1 MVGHFRRVLGVRGST
16 LLVACV
22 AATVA
27 CSSGRSGDD
36 AGAGSGGSAG
46 IGTGGTGPSTGGAAP
61 SVGGAA
67 PSTGGA
73 GGSTAGMS
81 GSGAANAGASVGG
94 TQAAGSGGAGARS
107 GGAGSGVGVGGSA
120 GTGGTGA
127 FGGVSSSAPDVS
139 PFIVVDQFG
148 YVPDGEKI
156 AVVRDPQ
163 TGADAD
169 QSFTPGA
176 TYELVEAASGTSVL
190 MAAPSAWNGGKE
202 DASSGDK
209 AWWFDFSSVTAPGE
223 YYVLDVERNV
233 RSYAFEIAGNVYA
246 DVLKQALRM
255 FFYQRVGQDKDAAHA
270 GAGWVDGP
278 SHVGALQDH
287 HARLYSDASNAATE
301 RDLWGGWYDA
311 GDYNKYT
318 SWTAGYVENLLRAYV
333 ESPAAFGDANDI
345 PESGNGI
352 PDVLD
357 EAKWG
362 MDFLTRM
369 QESDGSVLSIVGEA
383 SASPPSA
390 ATGASLYGSPNTSA
404 TLATAAAFAYGA
416 LVFGK
421 QSSSELK
428 AYADDLRMRAVQA
441 FAWADANPSVIFKN
455 NDSASGTSGL
465 GSGQQ
470 ETDDYGRTAFK
481 LDAAT
486 QLFRVTGDA
495 TYQTFVDANYQKSH
509 LIVNGNYVAEW
520 DVALQDAL
528 LEYADDSRATAAVS
542 GAIHDAYTKGGSS
555 NLSTVLGGQSDP
567 YLAYLHDYTWGSN
580 QIKGCKGNTFTAAV
594 VHGLAGDQS
603 ADYVRAAARYLHYLH
618 GTNPFSLVYLSN
630 MNAHGAENSVNE
642 FFHTW
647 FADKS
652 PNWDR
657 VGVSKYGP
665 PPGYLTGGPNPSYDW
680 DACCPSGCGSS
691 DSNAVCTAEPIS
703 PPKGQPPQKSYKD
716 FNTSW
721 PLDSWSVT
729 EPDDGYQ
736 IAYIRLLS
744 KFVH

>member
-1 MVGHFRRVLGVRGST
+1 MAGMGVGGTSN
-16 LLVACV
+16 
-22 AATVA
+22 
-27 CSSGRSGDD
+27 
-36 AGAGSGGSAG
+36 AGAGMGG
-46 IGTGGTGPSTGGAAP
+46 
-61 SVGGAA
+61 VR
-67 PSTGGA
+67 
-73 GGSTAGMS
+73 
-81 GSGAANAGASVGG
+81 
-94 TQAAGSGGAGARS
+94 AAGSGGAGATS
-107 GGAGSGVGVGGSA
+107 GGGNGGSGPAGSGAGGS
-120 GTGGTGA
+120 GGSGA
-127 FGGVSSSAPDVS
+127 FAGVSSSAPDVS

-148 YVPDGEKI
+148 YLPDAEKI
-156 AVVRDPQ
+156 AVARDPQ

-176 TYELVEAASGTSVL
+176 TYALVEAASGKSAF

-209 AWWFDFSSVTAPGE
+209 AWWFDFSSVTTPGE

-233 RSYAFEIAGNVYA
+233 RSYAFEIANNVYA

-333 ESPAAFGDANDI
+333 ETPAAFGDANDI
-345 PESGNGI
+345 PESGNGM

-383 SASPPSA
+383 SASPPSS
-390 ATGASLYGSPNTSA
+390 ATGPSLYGSPNTSA

-428 AYADDLRMRAVQA
+428 AYADDLQMRAAQA

-486 QLFRVTGDA
+486 QLFRATGDA
-495 TYQTFVDANYQKSH
+495 KYQTFVDANYTKSH
-509 LIVNGNYVAEW
+509 LIANGNYVAEW

-542 GAIHDAYTKGGSS
+542 TAIHDAYSKGVSS
-555 NLSTVLGGQSDP
+555 NLTATLDAQSDP
-567 YLAYLHDYTWGSN
+567 YMAYLHDYTWGSN
-580 QIKGCKGNTFTAAV
+580 QIKGCKGNLLAAAV

-603 ADYVRAAARYLHYLH
+603 ADYLRAAARYFHYLH

-630 MNAHGAENSVNE
+630 MNEHGAENSVNE

-691 DSNAVCTAEPIS
+691 DTNAVCSAESIS